1 MSTTCV
7 YPQPVENAF
16 VMAKRAGFD
25 GVEIMVTN
33 DEVTQDADALRAM
46 SEKHG
51 LPILSIHA
59 PVLLLTH
66 FVWGRDPKVKLERS
80 AELARAVGAPAVVVH
95 PPFLWQAGYA
105 ESFLEIVRS
114 IQTETGVEIAVEN
127 MFPWQVAGRSMKAY
141 APGWD
146 PRDMDC
152 DATTLDFSH
161 ASLSGQDALEMAK
174 ALGPRLRHVHLCD
187 GSGSQDD
194 GRILDEH
201 LLPGRGTQPVAETL
215 RWLAEQG
222 WQGGVVAEVNTRK
235 AKTEEQRLAMLIET
249 REFAQRQ
256 LRLDIAPEKTPA
268 APPAVPGTSGSAPR
282 SVATGDP
289 PDVPIGRPRPPPV
302 PTRPRVQGGTAVQ
315 PRAVG
320 WRRGTSPHMID
331 VAPGPA
337 RPSSGPETP

>member
-95 PPFLWQAGYA
+95 PPFRWQAGYA

-201 LLPGRGTQPVAETL
+201 LLPGRGTQPVAEDAP
-215 RWLAEQG
+215 LARRAGLAGRRRRRGQHPEGQDRG
-222 WQGGVVAEVNTRK
+222 AAPGHAHRDARVRAAAAPARHRAREDARRAARGVRV
-235 AKTEEQRLAMLIET
+235 
-249 REFAQRQ
+249 
-256 LRLDIAPEKTPA
+256 PA
-268 APPAVPGTSGSAPR
+268 APHRAPSRPVIRRTSRSGVRVPRPSRHARACRAGLPSSRARLDG
-282 SVATGDP
+282 G
-289 PDVPIGRPRPPPV
+289 GERPR
-302 PTRPRVQGGTAVQ
+302 T
-315 PRAVG
+315 
-320 WRRGTSPHMID
+320 
-331 VAPGPA
+331 
-337 RPSSGPETP
+337 

>member
-33 DEVTQDADALRAM
+33 DEVTQDDDALRAM

-95 PPFLWQAGYA
+95 PPFRWQAGYA

-235 AKTEEQRLAMLIET
+235 AKTEEHAWPCSSRRASSRSGSSGSTSRPRRRPT
-249 REFAQRQ
+249 RRP
-256 LRLDIAPEKTPA
+256 RC
-268 APPAVPGTSGSAPR
+268 PGTSGSAPR

-337 RPSSGPETP
+337 RPTSGPETP